1 MGEPNI
7 RPPQRTAEESWCGY
21 AIKSALYKAY
31 PILARKNCVFKYY
44 ECESGEDDVAKCKVA
59 KMAVNRTGVGTF
71 RSTVGGEGH
80 QNTPD
85 KKPRAA
91 DIYLDSKKPEELQI
105 GNAILRK
112 LLANAAVLRVKYV
125 TWINVVNFPNGTTK
139 PLSAKY
145 QSNSTDRHENHLHVE
160 FTDAYNVNTGIVAAF
175 ARVFP
180 PAADSK

>member
-1 MGEPNI
+1 MGELSI
-7 RPPQRTAEESWCGY
+7 RPPQRTGEESWCGF

-44 ECESGEDDVAKCKVA
+44 ECKSDEDDVAKCKVA
-59 KMAVNRTGVGTF
+59 TKNVNRTGVGTF
-71 RSTVGGEGH
+71 GGGGH
-80 QNTPD
+80 ENTPD
-85 KKPRAA
+85 HKPRAA

-125 TWINVVNFPNGTTK
+125 TWTNVVHYPNGTTQ
-139 PLSAKY
+139 PLSAKW
-145 QSNSTDRHENHLHVE
+145 QSSASSRHENHLHVE
-160 FTDAYNVNTGIVAAF
+160 FTDAYNANAGIVAAF